1 MGGINARVTPS
12 RKREEQTSSQREEE
26 TTRGQTG
33 VKCSNKSKGKEGGGL
48 RKSALGE
55 EVNQE

>member
-1 MGGINARVTPS
+1 MGGINAGVTPS
-12 RKREEQTSSQREEE
+12 RKREEQ
-26 TTRGQTG
+26 RGQTG

>member
-1 MGGINARVTPS
+1 MGGINAGVTPS

-48 RKSALGE
+48 RNERPG
-55 EVNQE
+55 